1 MKTQLIAP
9 LIGVVVSTLLSIW
22 RMPGVRDGLF
32 ARIGKLPRPLQWLA
46 PLCLSMAATAGEGFL
61 GGKTGEEL
69 FYYAMGSGAEAGAFA
84 IAAWHVAK
92 RIYEFA
98 KARPGATVIAA
109 AVAIAAMAQGCS
121 LESAR
126 QTRINSQLKAGTYAA
141 QTRPEAEC
149 KALDSVHVYTAYG
162 AELSLGVGTA
172 AGVLAAADT
181 SDPVRNTAVGVG
193 IGAAVVAAG
202 LGAWSA
208 SSGEA
213 WTERCSQ

>member
-9 LIGVVVSTLLSIW
+9 LIGVIVSTLLSIW

-32 ARIGKLPRPLQWLA
+32 ARIGKLPRPFQWLA
-46 PLCLSMAATAGEGFL
+46 PLALSVLVTAGEGFL
-61 GGKTGEEL
+61 AGKTGEDL

-84 IAAWHVAK
+84 VAAWHVAK
-92 RIYEFA
+92 RLYEFV
-98 KARPGATVIAA
+98 KARPGAAIVATAT
-109 AVAIAAMAQGCS
+109 AIAAMAQGCS
-121 LESAR
+121 LEAAR
-126 QTRINSQLKAGTYAA
+126 QTRVNSQLKAGTYSA
-141 QTRPEAEC
+141 QTRPEREC

-162 AELSLGVGTA
+162 AELSLGIGTA

-181 SDPVRNTAVGVG
+181 SDDVRKVAIGTG

-202 LGAWSA
+202 LGAWS
-208 SSGEA
+208 SSAGKD